1 MKYFGITDKGKQRKD
16 NQDCFE
22 IADVRSKN
30 CLIVAL
36 CDGMGGHAA
45 GQLAG
50 KVANRA
56 FIDFVRAKITSRIM
70 HSQDH
75 REILLSACEEANAVT
90 YQYSTLSDDYYG
102 LGTTLVGAVV
112 LNSGKAY
119 LVNVGDSRAYLISH
133 KNGTIRQITN
143 DHSLVES
150 YVRAGMITKEQ
161 ARVHPQK
168 NIITRAL
175 GAEHTVNADSFEVT
189 LSRGDMLLLC
199 SDGMSNYFSDDEI
212 LNACLE
218 NPDPELCCRY
228 LLDATFERGAG
239 DNVTI
244 VAVVRS

>member
-22 IADVRSKN
+22 IANVQSRN

-56 FIDFVRAKITSRIM
+56 FVDYARAKLTSRTVRNP
-70 HSQDH
+70 DH
-75 REILLSACEEANAVT
+75 RAVLQRACEEANAVT
-90 YQYSTLSDDYYG
+90 YQYSALSDEYHG
-102 LGTTLVGAVV
+102 LGTTLVGAVI
-112 LNSGKAY
+112 LDSGKAY

-133 KNGTIRQITN
+133 KNETIRQITN
-143 DHSLVES
+143 DHSLVDS
-150 YVRAGMITKEQ
+150 YVRAGMITKEE

-175 GAEHTVNADSFEVT
+175 GAESAVRADSFEVT
-189 LSRGDMLLLC
+189 LSKGDMLLFC

-212 LNACLE
+212 LHACLE

-244 VAVVRS
+244 VAVVK